1 MRASLPRRLGR
12 SWLAALIFAVLIAA
26 LYALLSQPGKGERLS
41 DFMKAYYAAGDAL
54 LHGGA
59 AALWPLIQT
68 ADFVNIPAVAWLFVP
83 FAALGPGFA
92 KLAFTGLGLVA
103 AAAAGALLA
112 REAPPARRPVIFML
126 FVASGPLW
134 YSVLVGNI
142 SHVVLLVLLCALLSL
157 RSGRPYVAGLLLGT
171 AAVLKPMFLLFG
183 VYFLLRRNWR
193 VALGGASVIAAAVL
207 LSIGLFG
214 MDYTIG
220 WYQQCIATF
229 ATQPMGAANNQSI
242 DGFLLRLWTGT
253 ALLRD
258 WQPHVLPTGA
268 RAIKDIFVIILFTMT
283 IMTLWKNR
291 MAQANYLCA
300 GLCAEDYL
308 EYCLILTICIIL
320 SPISWTHY
328 YTMLLIVF
336 GIYVAGRLP
345 HLSDRISRWLI
356 TGSIVLCSI
365 PVRIPLV
372 EPAFAG
378 IVSSRTVDSC
388 WFIGGLLLLAALFR
402 GALLSP
408 VAPATQRHI
417 TSLLGKPALPTE
429 AGRAEGEA
437 FGIQSF
443 SASGSGAGRP
453 QRARAEP

>member
-1 MRASLPRRLGR
+1 LHALPRRLGR
-12 SWLAALIFAVLIAA
+12 SWLNALIFAVLIAA
-26 LYALLSQPGKGERLS
+26 LYALLSQPGKGERLN
-41 DFMKAYYAAGDAL
+41 DFMKAYYAAGEAL

-68 ADFVNIPAVAWLFVP
+68 AEFVNIPAVAWLFVP

-92 KLAFTGLGLVA
+92 KLAFTGLGLA
-103 AAAAGALLA
+103 AAVAAGALLA

-134 YSVLVGNI
+134 YSVLVGNV
-142 SHVVLLVLLCALLSL
+142 SHLVLLVLLGALLSL

-183 VYFLLRRNWR
+183 AYFLLRRNWR
-193 VALGGASVIAAAVL
+193 VVLGGASVIVAAVL
-207 LSIGLFG
+207 LSIGIFG
-214 MDYTIG
+214 LDYTIG
-220 WYQQCIATF
+220 WYRQCIATF
-229 ATQPMGAANNQSI
+229 ATAPTGAANNQSI
-242 DGFLLRLWTGT
+242 DAFLLRLWTGT

-258 WQPHVLPTGA
+258 WQPHILPTGA
-268 RAIKDIFVIILFTMT
+268 RAIKDAFAIILLFLT
-283 IMTLWKNR
+283 IMILWRNR
-291 MAQANYLCA
+291 RVRANDLGA
-300 GLCAEDYL
+300 GLGTRDYL

-328 YTMLLIVF
+328 YTMLLMVF
-336 GIYVAGRLP
+336 GLYVAGRLP
-345 HLSDRISRWLI
+345 HLGDRISRWLI

-372 EPAFAG
+372 APAFGG

-388 WFIGGLLLLAALFR
+388 WFIGGLLLLTALFR

-408 VAPATQRHI
+408 VAPAERRHRA
-417 TSLLGKPALPTE
+417 SLLGKPVLPTQ
-429 AGRAEGEA
+429 AG
-437 FGIQSF
+437 
-443 SASGSGAGRP
+443 
-453 QRARAEP
+453 